1 MSGSRTSR
9 GTFSTRPV
17 EESRIENCLKQS
29 SPTDHDDTIIMAGSS
44 KYFSTTK
51 RGPWT
56 RDRSQTQTD
65 SHVFSLSHS
74 PFHTFTRHP
83 SRRASR
89 VQARAERPGSEVAK
103 RCGTP
108 LVEPLGSWSTVSAR
122 HPARLGSLARSL
134 APRLV
139 AVQVKKVIAAM
150 TVRPAENCPASARV
164 PPPPARSLVRPSS
177 SLSRRSGRTSLRSS
191 LTSSTACRRT
201 IPSSKSWCICT

>member
-122 HPARLGSLARSL
+122 HPARLARSL
-134 APRLV
+134 TRSSVGCRAG
-139 AVQVKKVIAAM
+139 QKGH
-150 TVRPAENCPASARV
+150 CCDDGASGRELSRFRSRA

-177 SLSRRSGRTSLRSS
+177 SLSRRSERTSLRSS